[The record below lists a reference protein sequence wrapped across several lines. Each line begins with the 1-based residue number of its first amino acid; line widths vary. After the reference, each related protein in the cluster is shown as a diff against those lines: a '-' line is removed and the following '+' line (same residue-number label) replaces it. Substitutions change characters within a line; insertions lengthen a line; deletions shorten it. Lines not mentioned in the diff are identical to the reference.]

1 MASINPI
8 STQQAPTLAQQQ
20 SLPMTA
26 LASPYDGTNPA
37 GGVPVT
43 GVPVGG
49 VPGGFGGQ
57 VPQLTG
63 LAGAGGHPQVNAT
76 NQTAIAPGGT
86 VNQTVSNEN
95 TYSNRYYNIVVPNG
109 GLFGGIGG
117 GIGGVGG
124 LLGSWNTPG
133 NSFIDPKTGVL
144 YVQQDHGITGWFKRL
159 FRGY

>member
-1 MASINPI
+1 MASINPLA
-8 STQQAPTLAQQQ
+8 TTPTLAQQQ

-43 GVPVGG
+43 GGIPVTGTPMGG
-49 VPGGFGGQ
+49 

-76 NQTAIAPGGT
+76 NQTAVAPGGT

-95 TYSNRYYNIVVPNG
+95 TYSNRYYNIVVPNSG
-109 GLFGGIGG
+109 GLFGGL
-117 GIGGVGG
+117 GGVGG
-124 LLGSWNTPG
+124 LLGGWNTPG